1 MARAVCPVM
10 APRHLNAAIAVLFMI
25 GSACFALGTIPWY
38 VNAVGSVPDA
48 ITFFVGSIFFTSASF
63 AQLLQA
69 QSPQMAP
76 DPDGDDLT
84 RRAIVVR
91 AWLPHDRGWLAA
103 ATQFPGTLAFN
114 GSTAFAIAT
123 SLTASQTHRL
133 VWVPD
138 FVGSIL
144 FLVSSA
150 FAILALGP
158 LLELEPESLAWEIA
172 WLNMIGSIFFMVS
185 AIASYVLPDS
195 SRALDPRWAN
205 LGTLLGALCFFAGA
219 ALMLP
224 EWVHALRRARAQQS
238 PDDVG
243 LASARG
249 S

>member
-1 MARAVCPVM
+1 MRLR
-10 APRHLNAAIAVLFMI
+10 PRRLNATIAVLFMI

-38 VNAVGSVPDA
+38 VNAVGDVPDA
-48 ITFFVGSIFFTSASF
+48 ITFFIGSIFFTSASF
-63 AQLLQA
+63 SQLLQS

-76 DPDGDDLT
+76 DAGADDLA
-84 RRAIVVR
+84 RRRVVMR

-123 SLTASQTHRL
+123 SLTATQTRHL

-150 FAILALGP
+150 YAILALGP

-185 AIASYVLPDS
+185 AIASYVLPS
-195 SRALDPRWAN
+195 SAQAIDPRWAN
-205 LGTLLGALCFFAGA
+205 LGTLLGAICFFAGA

-224 EWVHALRRARAQQS
+224 EWAGAVHRARGRGAPRAVPAQ
-238 PDDVG
+238 
-243 LASARG
+243 G

>member
-1 MARAVCPVM
+1 MRLR
-10 APRHLNAAIAVLFMI
+10 PRHLNAAIAVLFMI

-38 VNAVGSVPDA
+38 VNAVGAGPDA
-48 ITFFVGSIFFTSASF
+48 ITFFIGSVFFTSASF
-63 AQLLQA
+63 SQLVQS

-76 DPDGDDLT
+76 DGDDL
-84 RRAIVVR
+84 RRRPALLR
-91 AWLPHDRGWLAA
+91 AWLPQDRGWLAA

-114 GSTAFAIAT
+114 ASTAFAIAT
-123 SLTASQTHRL
+123 NLTATQTHHL

-138 FVGSIL
+138 FVGSVL

-158 LLELEPESLAWEIA
+158 LLELEPRSLAWEIA

-185 AIASYVLPDS
+185 AIASYVLPAS
-195 SRALDPRWAN
+195 SQAIDPRWAN

-224 EWVHALRRARAQQS
+224 EWAHAVRRATGQR
-238 PDDVG
+238 PVVG
-243 LASARG
+243 PAAASAPAP
-249 S
+249 